1 MSTLSQSNVVGNIFT
16 QNNNSKNSYLKYT
29 RSKKM
34 NNLRNDHKRQVAP
47 KVPSA
52 SRKGEKTVKMAG
64 EFNSLETDQRNTV

>member
-1 MSTLSQSNVVGNIFT
+1 
-16 QNNNSKNSYLKYT
+16 
-29 RSKKM
+29 M

-64 EFNSLETDQRNTV
+64 EFNSLETDQPNTV